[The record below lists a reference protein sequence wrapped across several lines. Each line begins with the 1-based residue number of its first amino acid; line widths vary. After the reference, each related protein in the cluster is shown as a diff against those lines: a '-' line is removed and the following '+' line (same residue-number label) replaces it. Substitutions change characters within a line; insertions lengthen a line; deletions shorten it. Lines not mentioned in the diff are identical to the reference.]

1 MNLQCICR
9 FDRISLFKTV
19 KKNSWSIF
27 SLGNFVLTESFK
39 LNFLA
44 ADWLGSPRECFIM
57 MWHISLCQW
66 HLLWSMCPVWDS
78 AMLCHNIQ
86 PSVTT
91 FKCGLQHSLTHLRYV
106 RHCKDLEKERNFVL
120 DKYCDFYFSWKYNQ
134 PNVMERV
141 LLQRHCQTQF
151 WFSFQTYMESN
162 QGLTLGDDACI
173 WFYIFLFI

>member
-1 MNLQCICR
+1 MIMLLKVEISTLHIPWIFQKIFKKSKNSWIFNVFANLIE
-9 FDRISLFKTV
+9 SLCSKLW
-19 KKNSWSIF
+19 KNSWSIF

-57 MWHISLCQW
+57 MWHFSLCQW

-91 FKCGLQHSLTHLRYV
+91 FKCGLKHSLTHSPTL

-120 DKYCDFYFSWKYNQ
+120 DKYCDFYFS
-134 PNVMERV
+134 
-141 LLQRHCQTQF
+141 
-151 WFSFQTYMESN
+151 
-162 QGLTLGDDACI
+162 
-173 WFYIFLFI
+173 